1 MWHPGGRLLLSAQAA
16 IHLSDASGP
25 AQPGTTT
32 TAKQDDA
39 LQAPT
44 SASHILLYFFLLLL
58 LAFIESE
65 KII

>member
-16 IHLSDASGP
+16 IPLSDASGP

-44 SASHILLYFFLLLL
+44 SASHILLYFFVVVVVG
-58 LAFIESE
+58 FY
-65 KII
+65 